1 MGEWDFLIPV
11 VAIVFGT
18 GLSAIFIGGVFSLIK
33 TWIQKNK
40 SDDELQS
47 YLIHEMNEFRHA
59 FEQRLDNLETIVA
72 QSSKQFESSDTIND
86 IEIVD
91 GYTTSEQNQETVSNL
106 TNDLR
111 NT

>member
-1 MGEWDFLIPV
+1 MGEWDFLVPV
-11 VAIVFGT
+11 VAIIFGT

-40 SDDELQS
+40 SDEELQS
-47 YLIHEMNEFRHA
+47 YLIHEMNEFRYT
-59 FEQRLDNLETIVA
+59 FEQRIENLEAIVA
-72 QSSKQFESSDTIND
+72 QSAKEFDSSDTINEID
-86 IEIVD
+86 IVD
-91 GYTTSEQNQETVSNL
+91 GYTTSEQNQKTVSNL